1 MSDWWDNTV
10 NESNPG
16 GANPADAYAGEGRAS
31 GGDLA
36 DAVESYPDLS
46 QAAPG
51 AQPYDA
57 HVGNFIDN
65 LFGTSPEK
73 YETQQNAIANDT
85 AHGGYDMPVG
95 NPTYYTP
102 RGPWSATDAAQGALG
117 GYALS
122 TVAPGFGLAY
132 SAANAVP
139 GMAHFLGA
147 NVSDM
152 TPVGFARMDR
162 EAAAQRASDQSGGRG
177 DYAPVNDSPELL
189 PTANAQRLADGLDTN
204 APTGTPAYGGG
215 VAGKGKKWNLT
226 DFTGG
231 YGV

>member
-1 MSDWWDNTV
+1 MSNWWDNTV
-10 NESNPG
+10 DESNPG
-16 GANPADAYAGEGRAS
+16 GANPDDAYPVEGRAS

-36 DAVESYPDLS
+36 DASPP

-57 HVGNFIDN
+57 YAGNFIDN

-73 YETQQNAIANDT
+73 YAAQQADIAADT
-85 AHGGYDMPVG
+85 ANSGYAMPVG
-95 NPTYYTP
+95 DPTYYTQ

-122 TVAPGFGLAY
+122 TVAPGVGLAY

-139 GMAHFLGA
+139 SMAHFLGA

-162 EAAAQRASDQSGGRG
+162 AAAAQRASDQSSGRG

-189 PTANAQRLADGLDTN
+189 PTAYPDANAQRLADGLDIN
-204 APTGTPAYGGG
+204 APTGAPAYGGG

-231 YGV
+231 FGV

>member
-1 MSDWWDNTV
+1 MSNWWDNTV
-10 NESNPG
+10 DESNPG
-16 GANPADAYAGEGRAS
+16 GANPADAYAGEDKAS
-31 GGDLA
+31 GG
-36 DAVESYPDLS
+36 
-46 QAAPG
+46 
-51 AQPYDA
+51 
-57 HVGNFIDN
+57 NFFDN
-65 LFGTSPEK
+65 LFGTSPAK
-73 YETQQNAIANDT
+73 YETQQADIAADT

-95 NPTYYTP
+95 NSTYYTP
-102 RGPWSATDAAQGALG
+102 RGPWSSTDAAKGALG

-122 TVAPGFGLAY
+122 TVAPGVGLAY

-139 GMAHFLGA
+139 GMANFLGIP
-147 NVSDM
+147 VSDM

-189 PTANAQRLADGLDTN
+189 PTANAQRLADGLDIN
-204 APTGTPAYGGG
+204 APTGTPVYGGG

-226 DFTGG
+226 DYTDG

>member
-1 MSDWWDNTV
+1 MSDWWDTV
-10 NESNPG
+10 DESNPG
-16 GANPADAYAGEGRAS
+16 GANPDDAYPVEGRAS

-57 HVGNFIDN
+57 YVGNFIDN

-85 AHGGYDMPVG
+85 AKGGFDMPVN

-102 RGPWSATDAAQGALG
+102 RGPWDATDAARGALG
-117 GYALS
+117 GYALG
-122 TVAPGFGLAY
+122 TVAPGLGFVN
-132 SAANAVP
+132 AAVNAVP
-139 GMAHFLGA
+139 SMAHFWGA

-162 EAAAQRASDQSGGRG
+162 EAAAQRASDQSAGRG
-177 DYAPVNDSPELL
+177 DYAPVNDSPELQ
-189 PTANAQRLADGLDTN
+189 PTAYPDANAQRLADGLDIN
-204 APTGTPAYGGG
+204 APTGAAGGSFG
-215 VAGKGKKWNLT
+215 GGKKWNLT
-226 DFTGG
+226 DYTGG